1 MTEPDP
7 RYSFDPIERRGVLL
21 GLQPVQLVTF
31 AVAALLAY
39 VAARARGGAAG
50 AAIVFIAVAATAVWR
65 RNGRPASE
73 WLVDGAA
80 WAARR
85 SRGPKLDD
93 LPLRGH
99 PDGRR
104 GRGRPSAGGRRSSV
118 APPGV
123 QLDDLGSWD
132 GGVPLGVLVDRR
144 HATLAAVV
152 PVKGRS
158 FSLLDPAE
166 QARRLDGWR
175 VALNAV
181 GRPGTA
187 VRRVQWVQRSRPDP
201 GSSMA
206 DTAAAADP
214 RTGRAAESYRDLVAG
229 AGAAQVHEVWVAI
242 AVEGRPPARHA
253 SAGRSV
259 EVLRRELRL
268 LEGQL
273 RNADLAP
280 SPPLAREQL
289 SSLIRDTYEEHPS
302 PAGCAHP
309 WALAEEEHWACVR
322 AGGLWHSTYWV
333 ADWPRVEVGPDFL
346 APVLICGGRRTLS
359 LVMEPVPPDRS
370 SREVRA
376 ARTADAA
383 DEQLRSRAGFLP
395 SARRGREAEGVM
407 RREAELADGH
417 AEFRFSGY
425 LTVHATDRVSLETA
439 CAEAEHSAQAA
450 QLELR
455 RLYGRQ
461 AEALTWTLPLARGLR

>member
-1 MTEPDP
+1 MAESDP
-7 RYSFDPIERRGVLL
+7 RYSFDPLERRGILL
-21 GLQPVQLVTF
+21 GLQPVQLVTV

-39 VAARARGGAAG
+39 IADRARGGPAG
-50 AAIVFIAVAATAVWR
+50 AALVFIAVAATAVWT
-65 RNGRPASE
+65 RNGRPVSA

-93 LPLRGH
+93 LPVRGESTRGVA
-99 PDGRR
+99 GR
-104 GRGRPSAGGRRSSV
+104 SARRSSV
-118 APPGV
+118 APTGV
-123 QLDDLGSWD
+123 ELADLAAWDDGR
-132 GGVPLGVLVDRR
+132 PLGVVVDRR
-144 HATLAAVV
+144 QRTVAAVV
-152 PVKGRS
+152 PVAGRS

-187 VRRVQWVQRSRPDP
+187 VRRVQWVQRSRLDA
-201 GSSMA
+201 GSSMTEAASAVHRGAGRPA
-206 DTAAAADP
+206 D
-214 RTGRAAESYRDLVAG
+214 SYLDLVAG
-229 AGAAQVHEVWVAI
+229 AGAAQVHEVWVVI
-242 AVEGRPPARHA
+242 AVEARAPGRSAA
-253 SAGRSV
+253 SARTA

-273 RNADLAP
+273 RNADLGP
-280 SPPLAREQL
+280 SPALVIERL
-289 SSLIRDTYEEHPS
+289 SSLVGDAYEEHRS
-302 PAGCAHP
+302 PAPGVSP
-309 WALAEEEHWACVR
+309 WPLAEEEHWAHVR

-333 ADWPRVEVGPDFL
+333 ADWPRIEVGPDFL
-346 APVLICGGRRTLS
+346 APMLICGGRRTIS
-359 LVMEPVPPDRS
+359 LVMEPVAPDRS
-370 SREVRA
+370 SREVRS

-417 AEFRFSGY
+417 AEFRFSAY
-425 LTVHATDRVSLETA
+425 VTVHATDRESLETA

>member
-1 MTEPDP
+1 MAEPDP

-21 GLQPVQLVTF
+21 GLQPAQLATL

-39 VAARARGGAAG
+39 VAARARGGAA
-50 AAIVFIAVAATAVWR
+50 AAAVVFVVVAATAVWT
-65 RNGRPASE
+65 RNGRPASA
-73 WLVDGAA
+73 WLLDGAA

-85 SRGPKLDD
+85 SRGPRLDD
-93 LPLRGH
+93 LPLTRSPAGG
-99 PDGRR
+99 PGRPGPGRR
-104 GRGRPSAGGRRSSV
+104 GSSV
-118 APPGV
+118 APAGV
-123 QLDDLGSWD
+123 ELDDLGSWD
-132 GGVPLGVLVDRR
+132 GGVPLGVVVDRR
-144 HATLAAVV
+144 RGTLAAVV
-152 PVKGRS
+152 PVKGSS

-201 GSSMA
+201 GPSIA
-206 DTAAAADP
+206 EATAAADP
-214 RTGRAAESYRDLVAG
+214 GTGRAAESYRDLVAG
-229 AGAAQVHEVWVAI
+229 AGAAQVHDVWVVI
-242 AVEGRPPARHA
+242 AVEGRAPGRRAP
-253 SAGRSV
+253 AGRAV

-273 RNADLAP
+273 RNAGLSP

-289 SSLIRDTYEEHPS
+289 ASLIRDTYEERPS
-302 PAGCAHP
+302 PPRPSHP
-309 WALAEEEHWACVR
+309 WALAEEEHWAQLR

-333 ADWPRVEVGPDFL
+333 ADWPRVEVAPDFL
-346 APVLICGGRRTLS
+346 APMLISGGRRTLS

-370 SREVRA
+370 SREVRS

-425 LTVHATDRVSLETA
+425 LTVHATDRESLETA

-461 AEALTWTLPLARGLR
+461 AEALTWTLPIARGLR